1 MNLIIYGPPGAGK
14 GTQAKSISKKFNLLQ
29 LSTGDLLRDE
39 IKKNTDAGIQI
50 DKIISKGNFVND
62 NIVNKLLKNFITN
75 QLFRNR
81 IIFDGYPRNIAQ
93 AKSLE
98 EMLNEDNQK
107 IDLIFFLNVK
117 RDDIEKRIIGRIN
130 CTKCKTTFNEFF
142 DKEKINNHKC
152 DKKFM
157 KKRKDDNQS
166 TIITRYDDYMT
177 KTKPVLDF
185 YSSRNYFHEID
196 GSQKIE
202 EITHKIEHFLTV

>member
-1 MNLIIYGPPGAGK
+1 M
-14 GTQAKSISKKFNLLQ
+14 Q